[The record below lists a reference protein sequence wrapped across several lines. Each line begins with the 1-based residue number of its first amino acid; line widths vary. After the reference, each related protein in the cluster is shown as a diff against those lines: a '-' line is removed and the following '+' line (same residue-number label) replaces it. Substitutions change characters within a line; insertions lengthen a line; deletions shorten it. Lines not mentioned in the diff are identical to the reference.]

1 MTKDWSFTSW
11 GESGPV
17 SVEIIGK
24 RKDHWPLVKRDD
36 SRLPRDEIELSS
48 RERKVER
55 LCSNPGFVYKPA
67 HEPNQCDLLKS

>member
-48 RERKVER
+48 RERKV
-55 LCSNPGFVYKPA
+55 
-67 HEPNQCDLLKS
+67 